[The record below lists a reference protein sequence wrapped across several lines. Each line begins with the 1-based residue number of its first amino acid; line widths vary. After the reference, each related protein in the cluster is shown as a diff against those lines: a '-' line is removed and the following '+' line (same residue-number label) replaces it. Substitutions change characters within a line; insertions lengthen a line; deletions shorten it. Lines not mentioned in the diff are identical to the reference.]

1 MSELRILTMLER
13 IDQALKAEIA
23 VVHEG
28 RFQDLLTVQTETANA
43 MRGLDAIRAEFQG
56 PDFDKTRIE
65 MAMSAIS
72 QRADHARGMIASA
85 MNGARDAKARL
96 EGLVRADGE
105 IGAYDRLGGQIRMK
119 NHASPY
125 NKTI

>member
-28 RFQDLLTVQTETANA
+28 RFQDLLSVQTETANA

-56 PDFDKTRIE
+56 PDFDKIRIE
-65 MAMSAIS
+65 MAMTVIN
-72 QRADHARGMIASA
+72 QRAQQARGLIAAA

-96 EGLVRADGE
+96 EGLIRADGE
-105 IGAYDRLGGQIRMK
+105 IGAYDRMGGQIMMK